1 MVDVIF
7 GWKQKYKLMVLLCY
21 VFLRKQKS
29 VRFGDEGI
37 RLEREI
43 KIKYFALVFAFP
55 KSKTNDFCESGE
67 SVSLE
72 SKQKQILSVFINYV
86 DIRI

>member
-21 VFLRKQKS
+21 AFLKKQK
-29 VRFGDEGI
+29 RACCGDEGI

-43 KIKYFALVFAFP
+43 KIRYFALVFAFP
-55 KSKTNDFCESGE
+55 KSKTNDFCESGG

-72 SKQKQILSVFINYV
+72 SKQILSVFINYV
-86 DIRI
+86 GIRI

>member
-1 MVDVIF
+1 MADVIF

-21 VFLRKQKS
+21 AFLRKQKR

-37 RLEREI
+37 RFERGI
-43 KIKYFALVFAFP
+43 KIRYFALVFDFH

-72 SKQKQILSVFINYV
+72 SKQKQIYLYLSTMWI
-86 DIRI
+86 